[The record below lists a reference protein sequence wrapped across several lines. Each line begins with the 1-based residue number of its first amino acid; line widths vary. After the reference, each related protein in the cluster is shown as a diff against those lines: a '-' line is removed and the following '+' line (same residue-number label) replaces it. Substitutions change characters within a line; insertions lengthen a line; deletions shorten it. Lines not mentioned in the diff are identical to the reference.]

1 MEDTTN
7 MGCGQ
12 CSGQNTRGVEQK
24 PKTSQVAYDTAL
36 DVKNEDIPCAVD
48 VRVTKQHGG
57 VRFTLSKLKKIRKSE
72 RDVKFVQSPSLSH
85 LTKDQP
91 TILTA
96 IDTLLQSALSKT
108 RTEETKQKDLE
119 NPRQTILLDH
129 PLPMKKRRRPRQRKQ
144 TNKNKTCVSQPK
156 QQKVNEGVEALKETY
171 SLPTNFV
178 FPCVSQQ
185 KTQEVKEGVEPLTQS
200 QSLSTNFV
208 FPTVRKS
215 V

>member
-1 MEDTTN
+1 MEDTSK
-7 MGCGQ
+7 MGCNQ
-12 CSGQNTRGVEQK
+12 SSDQNTRGVDQK
-24 PKTSQVAYDTAL
+24 PKTPQGAYATAL
-36 DVKNEDIPCAVD
+36 DVNNEEIPCGVD
-48 VRVTKQHGG
+48 LRVTKRHGG
-57 VRFTLSKLKKIRKSE
+57 VRFTLSKKIQKTKRG
-72 RDVKFVQSPSLSH
+72 VKFVQSPSVPP

-91 TILTA
+91 IILTT

-108 RTEETKQKDLE
+108 NIEETKQKNLE

-129 PLPMKKRRRPRQRKQ
+129 PLPLKKRRRPRQRKQ

-185 KTQEVKEGVEPLTQS
+185 KTQEVKEGVEPFTQS
-200 QSLSTNFV
+200 QSLPTNFV
-208 FPTVRKS
+208 FPTGRKS

>member
-24 PKTSQVAYDTAL
+24 PKTSQVAYDAAL

-108 RTEETKQKDLE
+108 RTEETKPKDTSNKKRRHTNL
-119 NPRQTILLDH
+119 PDRAL
-129 PLPMKKRRRPRQRKQ
+129 PLKKRRRTRQTKK
-144 TNKNKTCVSQPK
+144 TNKNKTCVSQ
-156 QQKVNEGVEALKETY
+156 
-171 SLPTNFV
+171 
-178 FPCVSQQ
+178 Q
-185 KTQEVKEGVEPLTQS
+185 KTQDVKEGVESLTETH
-200 QSLSTNFV
+200 SLPTYSII
-208 FPTVRKS
+208 PTVRTS